1 MNNPLVLHHEKEG
14 ATLDHEMV
22 PLRYTGIDE
31 EYWSV
36 RRSAGITDLSH
47 MGRLSIEG
55 KDRAAF
61 LNGLLSNDISKAKE
75 GTGIHSVLLNTK
87 ARVLADLYLH
97 HETDRIVMDT
107 GEKPSGQVKQ
117 ILDQFI
123 ITEDVRIEDLN
134 EKTVLLSVQGP
145 ESKQILKEM
154 FKMNV
159 EDLGP
164 LQSRNLGPSLIIARD
179 RTGQG
184 GYDIVLPRDEAEA
197 VWQGFLLKGGELGIR
212 PVGFNALEILRLEK
226 GSPRYG
232 VDVDENTIVLEAGY
246 QDAISFTK
254 GCYMGQEVVARAT
267 HIGRVNRRLVQL
279 QIDSK
284 NGLVVGTRLLSD
296 GAEVGQLTSDAFSP
310 GIGKV
315 VGLGYVQR
323 DSASEGRK
331 LVASANGED
340 VPAVITRIV

>member
-1 MNNPLVLHHEKEG
+1 MQSPLILHHEKLG
-14 ATLDHEMV
+14 AVLEDNRI
-22 PLRYTGIDE
+22 PLHYSSVEE
-31 EYWSV
+31 EYWTV
-36 RRSAGITDLSH
+36 RRTVGLADLSYL
-47 MGRLSIEG
+47 GRLTGTG
-55 KDRAAF
+55 KDRVAF
-61 LNGLLSNDISKAKE
+61 LNGLLTNDITKLE
-75 GTGIHSVLLNTK
+75 ENGGIHSVLLNTK
-87 ARVLADLYLH
+87 ARVLADLYVHKLPDSLIVDSC
-97 HETDRIVMDT
+97 ET
-107 GEKPSGQVKQ
+107 SAAQVKRV
-117 ILDQFI
+117 LDQFV
-123 ITEDVRIEDLN
+123 ITEDVKIEDSSDS
-134 EKTVLLSVQGP
+134 TVLLTLQGP
-145 ESKQILKEM
+145 ESTRCLKEI
-154 FKMNV
+154 
-159 EDLGP
+159 LGFDANGLRP

-184 GYDIVLPRDEAEA
+184 GYDILLPRDEAEA
-197 VWQGFLLKGGELGIR
+197 VWQGFLLKGGELGLR
-212 PVGFNALEILRLEK
+212 PVGFNALEIMRLEK

-284 NGLVVGTRLLSD
+284 SGLVVGTRLLSD
-296 GAEVGQLTSDAFSP
+296 GAEVGQLTSIAFSP

-323 DSASEGRK
+323 DSAAEGRK